1 MPYSYLPVFRTS
13 LISTYADRQTD
24 AESIMQTKR
33 NCISVVRTANRL
45 MADRCYLGIAMRKSV
60 RRSFNILD
68 KPRTPYKPVTNKEAL
83 NKGLIHNRVPN
94 VVREKINCL

>member
-1 MPYSYLPVFRTS
+1 LSVFRTS
-13 LISTYADRQTD
+13 LISMQIDRQRD
-24 AESIMQTKR
+24 AESITQTKR

-45 MADRCYLGIAMRKSV
+45 MVDWCYLGIAMRKSV
-60 RRSFNILD
+60 LRSFNVLD